1 MAVVTAVEGEPPTG
15 NDQLS
20 LLGEIPAPGQRWRNV
35 NTGSICAI
43 LKVEQRRFAWVT
55 IRVAGSTQTVTL
67 SNFLKH
73 FTTYQPTNGRQR

>member
-1 MAVVTAVEGEPPTG
+1 MSAVEGEPAID

-20 LLGEIPAPGQRWRNV
+20 LLEEIPAPGQRWRNV

-55 IRVAGSTQTVTL
+55 IRIAGSTQTVTL

-73 FTTYQPTNGRQR
+73 FSTFTTTNGRQR